1 MSPRWIRWRAFAGAA
16 VLGSLIAACG
26 GSLSPTAATPS
37 PTAIPSAS
45 STPRGAGPAT
55 PARLQAAAARV
66 YPPCLA
72 STCSARG
79 ATFTTCDSG
88 GLSGSVGAMG
98 DTLAPCPLT
107 ARLRQQLQADTDGV
121 TSAPDPLGGGQEE
134 LFTSESF
141 TAEPSGT
148 GGVVH
153 ASLVAVGGS
162 VAKTDL
168 VFADNGSG
176 LQLDDVY
183 CTGRD
188 RATTDAY
195 VSGWLTRATCGT

>member
-1 MSPRWIRWRAFAGAA
+1 MNARGWILVP
-16 VLGSLIAACG
+16 VLASLIAACG
-26 GSLSPTAATPS
+26 GSASPSAP
-37 PTAIPSAS
+37 AS
-45 STPRGAGPAT
+45 STTASGSSTQRGATGPAT
-55 PARLQAAAARV
+55 STQLQAAAAKV

-107 ARLRQQLQADTDGV
+107 DRMRQQLQADTDGV

-141 TAEPSGT
+141 TEEPSGT

-153 ASLVAVGGS
+153 ASLVAVGGGT
-162 VAKTDL
+162 AKTDL
-168 VFADNGSG
+168 VFANNGSG

-183 CTGRD
+183 CTGHD

-195 VSGWLTRATCGT
+195 AAGWLTRATCSA